1 MQGARHALL
10 PDGKRLHLQHGP
22 IDIIAGAE
30 GAPGEVGA
38 AYAQAAAFFE
48 SVLGDLADELARLRA
63 PVTQECTLA
72 GGVARRMWRA
82 AAPHGAGVTPMIA
95 VAGAVADAVLAAMVA
110 GRTLARA
117 HVNNGG
123 DIALHLPEGAAPYRA
138 AVAVD
143 PAAPQLAG
151 TVEVAPAMPVRGIA
165 TSGAPGRSFSL
176 GIADSV
182 TVLARSAA
190 EADAAATLIANA
202 VDLPDHPAIRRARA
216 CDLDPDSD
224 LGERP
229 VTVAVGALA
238 AQQIDAALAAGAAR
252 ATRLRRSGAIAA
264 AFLALQGRTRIV
276 GAAPPAPE
284 QLEPVS
290 RKGLA
295 ECHPLSCAS
304 RRSPSR
310 RSTMKAASP
319 QPNRCTGSPVSA

>member
-22 IDIIAGAE
+22 IDIVAGAE
-30 GAPGEVGA
+30 GAPGEVSA
-38 AYAQAAAFFE
+38 AYAQAVAFFE
-48 SVLGDLADELARLRA
+48 TVLSDLVAELAALRA
-63 PVTQECTLA
+63 PVTAQCTLA

-95 VAGAVADAVLAAMVA
+95 VAGSVADAVLAAMTA
-110 GRTLARA
+110 GRDLARA

-123 DIALHLPEGAAPYRA
+123 DIALYLSEGAVPYRA

-151 TVEVAPAMPVRGIA
+151 TVDITADSPVRGIA

-202 VDLPDHPAIRRARA
+202 VDLPGHPAVTRAPA
-216 CDLDPDSD
+216 HELDPDSD
-224 LGERP
+224 LGARA
-229 VTVAVGALA
+229 VTVGVGALDA
-238 AQQIDAALAAGAAR
+238 DDRAAALDAGAACADRMRR
-252 ATRLRRSGAIAA
+252 AGHVAA
-264 AFLALQGRTRIV
+264 AFLALQGDTRTL
-276 GAAPPAPE
+276 GAEPPAPRCV
-284 QLEPVS
+284 QATSP
-290 RKGLA
+290 KGLTV
-295 ECHPLSCAS
+295 CHP
-304 RRSPSR
+304 
-310 RSTMKAASP
+310 
-319 QPNRCTGSPVSA
+319 